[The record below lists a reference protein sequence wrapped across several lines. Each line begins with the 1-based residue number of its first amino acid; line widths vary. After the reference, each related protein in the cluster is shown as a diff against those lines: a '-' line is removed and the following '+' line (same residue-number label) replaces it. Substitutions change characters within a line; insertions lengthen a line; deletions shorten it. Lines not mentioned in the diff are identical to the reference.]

1 MMPSLHSERLNL
13 RRFNLSD
20 KAALFEL
27 DDDPAVMRFI
37 TGGSHTPEDT
47 INKQILPL
55 FMRESDDVNV
65 CGFWAAELKT
75 DDQFIG
81 WFCLRELY
89 GLPGQAS
96 LGYRLRREIW
106 GQGLATEGARTLIER
121 GFRVKHLDRIMATT
135 YEENR
140 ASIAVMR
147 RLGMRFVRAYQ
158 LSADELVNTDTSAQD
173 PDTLF
178 PGKDVEYSIDRSD
191 WSGA

>member
-1 MMPSLHSERLNL
+1 MMSSLHSERLNL
-13 RRFNLSD
+13 RRFNFSD
-20 KAALFEL
+20 NAALFEL

-55 FMRESDDVNV
+55 FIRESDDMDV

-75 DDQFIG
+75 DGKFIG
-81 WFCLRELY
+81 WFSLRELD

-96 LGYRLRREIW
+96 LGYRLRREVW
-106 GQGLATEGARTLIER
+106 GQGLATEGARMLIER
-121 GFRVKHLDRIMATT
+121 GFRVKSLDRIMATT
-135 YEENR
+135 YEENLP
-140 ASIAVMR
+140 SIAVMR
-147 RLGMRFVRAYQ
+147 RLGMRFARAYQ

-178 PGKDVEYSIDRSD
+178 PGKDVEYSIARSD
-191 WSGA
+191 WSGL